1 MLIRI
6 VKSHIIIIIK
16 NKYGDYM
23 NDNINL
29 ICPVCSK
36 KLTVSGKSLV
46 CAKHHSFDI
55 AKQGYVNLLPVQ
67 NKKSLHPGD
76 TKEMIVARR
85 EFLNSGIYL
94 PICNSVTNMVKKLTE
109 NTDTPQVVDIGCGEG
124 YYTTAIKNAIGD
136 CNCIGIDISKDA
148 VRMACSRD
156 KCIAWAVAT
165 AGCLPVADN
174 STDLITA
181 MFSLISKDEYSRILK
196 KGGYI
201 VEVIAGNNHLIE
213 LKHIIYDE
221 VFKQDKKPANVGNDF
236 KEISREE
243 QQFTFTLDNQQLKN
257 LLMMTPHLWR
267 IKKENREKLEQTQN
281 LTLTAHYWLRVL
293 EKK

>member
-6 VKSHIIIIIK
+6 VKRHIIIVIK

-23 NDNINL
+23 DNNINL

-36 KLTVSGKSLV
+36 RLTVAGKSLI
-46 CAKHHSFDI
+46 CTKHHSFDI

-76 TKEMIVARR
+76 TKEMLVARR

-94 PICNSVTNMVKKLTE
+94 PICNSVTEKVKKLTQKA
-109 NTDTPQVVDIGCGEG
+109 DAPQVVDIGCGEG
-124 YYTTAIKNAIGD
+124 YYTTAIKNAIGN

-148 VRMACSRD
+148 VKMACSRD
-156 KCIAWAVAT
+156 KSIAWVVAT

-174 STDLITA
+174 STNLITA

-213 LKHIIYDE
+213 LKHIIYNE
-221 VFKQDKKPANVGNDF
+221 VFKQDKKPADIGNGF

-267 IKKENREKLEQTQN
+267 IKKENREKLEQTQS
-281 LTLTAHYWLRVL
+281 LKLTAHYWIRVL
-293 EKK
+293 EKN